1 MRDEQLRRAIHRAV
15 DAYSPSAEAPP
26 YLAQRIRALANEKE
40 PVRMKKKLSAAAI
53 LLIVLLLLSIT
64 ALAVGITLSVEGMW
78 QQSFEKMNTTGEIR
92 NLSDETAAEIPLEEA
107 VEIARNAIIAKFGTP
122 ESELDAMGVYPT
134 YAARGWDG
142 KTDDYPSEW
151 EVFFSSRTDVDLD
164 LDHTDY
170 GPAGEYLVTINAET
184 REVDICIWYTND
196 FWSRAQVV
204 WDCGSYDEVYRRY
217 KQTAF
222 YEQPI
227 ERQTYWRNLLEK
239 QGYEVVSEDEKRHA
253 LLLRAAT
260 QLMFT
265 PVDEIADNG
274 LPQVAAAW
282 EAIGEAYGLEA
293 ELLRKYAYV
302 ATVPAWET
310 GSEEVCI
317 HYSYELQWQW
327 LDSGLIES
335 HCNQLFNSADRLG
348 LFMVSFAPGTTEVA
362 AITHVTYSET
372 GQVLTYESEGLLARL
387 DWEAADLIALDE
399 AYTEMVRAYERLEA
413 AGATLMDKSIV
424 KNAVMLSLGD
434 NPAYRTSAP
443 EGYDVRQWFT
453 DEGEKK
459 SPYKPTLSYDEVAAQ
474 YGESTVFWPLE
485 AQYDLLRQHNLRL
498 SLPREGEMTEA
509 EATELALQAIREQ
522 HGQQALDKLGDYR
535 VGVSFERCMGEHGK
549 EITVWTFYIVDRPDW
564 TMGWQVTFI
573 GENYEDYGGRGVT
586 VCDVLEVGV
595 G

>member
-1 MRDEQLRRAIHRAV
+1 MRDEQLRQVIHRAV
-15 DAYSPSAEAPP
+15 DAYSPAADAPP
-26 YLAQRIRALANEKE
+26 YLAQRIRALALEKE
-40 PVRMKKKLSAAAI
+40 PVRMKKKMSAAVI
-53 LLIVLLLLSIT
+53 LMIVLLLASIT
-64 ALAVGITLSVEGMW
+64 ALAVGITLSVEDVW
-78 QQSFEKMNTTGEIR
+78 RQSFEKMNTTGEIR
-92 NLSDETAAEIPLEEA
+92 NLSDETAAEITMEEA
-107 VEIARNAIIAKFGTP
+107 IEIAKAAIIAKFGTP

-151 EVFFSSRTDVDLD
+151 EVFFSSRTNVDLD

-170 GPAGEYLVTINAET
+170 GPTGEYLVYINAET
-184 REVDICIWYTND
+184 KEIDTCVWYTND

-204 WDCGSYDEVYRRY
+204 WDCGSYDEVYWRY
-217 KQTAF
+217 KQTDF
-222 YEQPI
+222 YGQSI

-239 QGYEVVSEDEKRHA
+239 QGFEVVPEDEKLHA
-253 LLLRAAT
+253 LLLRAST
-260 QLMFT
+260 SLMFT
-265 PVDEIADNG
+265 PVEQIADNS

-282 EAIGEAYGLEA
+282 AALENAYGLEA
-293 ELLRKYAYV
+293 ELLQKYAYV

-310 GSEEVCI
+310 GTEDVCI
-317 HYSYELQWQW
+317 HYSFELQWQW

-348 LFMVSFAPGTTEVA
+348 LFMVSFAPGTTEVT

-372 GQVLTYESEGLLARL
+372 GQTLTYEAEGLLAKL
-387 DWEAADLIALDE
+387 DWDAADLNALDE
-399 AYTEMVRAYERLEA
+399 AYTEMVRAYERLDA

-424 KNAVMLSLGD
+424 MNAVLLALGD

-453 DEGEKK
+453 DEGEKV
-459 SPYKPTLSYDEVAAQ
+459 SPYKPSLNYDEVAAQ
-474 YGESTVFWPLE
+474 YGESTLFWPLE
-485 AQYDLLRQHNLRL
+485 AQYDLLRQHSLRM

-509 EATELALQAIREQ
+509 EATELALHAIREQ
-522 HGQQALDKLGDYR
+522 HGQQALDKLGDCLI
-535 VGVSFERCMGEHGK
+535 GVNFERYMGVHGK

-564 TMGWQVTFI
+564 TMGWHVTFI
-573 GENYEDYGGRGVT
+573 GENYEDYGGRCIT
-586 VCDVLEVGV
+586 VSDILEVGV